1 MGQENN
7 GRDKNSIHVIDE
19 GIGVRGDLEG
29 KGRLYIYGRVEGN
42 VRAGEELLVGGK
54 AHVRGNFS
62 SRVIHVEG
70 IVEGDLEASEKIF
83 LKAGARIVGNIH
95 TPILIIEKGARYRGE
110 IDMGL
115 SYTSKEKEQSK
126 PMAPRT
132 SLFSRALE
140 PEHEEVEVVVE
151 RTEKPVGLISS
162 PPKTV

>member
-19 GIGVRGDLEG
+19 GICVRGDLEG

-62 SRVIHVEG
+62 SRVIHIEG
-70 IVEGDLEASEKIF
+70 IVEGDIEASEKIF
-83 LKAGARIVGNIH
+83 LKAGARIVGNIRA
-95 TPILIIEKGARYRGE
+95 PVLIIEKGARYRGE

-115 SYTSKEKEQSK
+115 SYTSKEQSK
-126 PMAPRT
+126 SMTPQT

-140 PEHEEVEVVVE
+140 PEHEHEDVEVVIE
-151 RTEKPVGLISS
+151 KTEKPLTTLPRS
-162 PPKTV
+162 